1 VRAASR
7 YRLSASAYLP
17 GAAAVG
23 VEQRI
28 RSAVEE
34 RLHDANPDVHVALTD
49 VVTMEFT
56 MAAASLVE
64 ARAEG
69 RAMAE
74 RVLLGAAPV
83 AIEAVEL
90 VTPPAVPV

>member
-1 VRAASR
+1 MLAASR

-28 RSAVEE
+28 LSAVED
-34 RLHDANPDVHVALTD
+34 RLPDSDPAVHVARTD
-49 VVTMEFT
+49 LVMVEFAVT
-56 MAAASLVE
+56 AATLAE

-69 RAMAE
+69 RKVAE
-74 RVLLGAAPV
+74 GVLMGASPV
-83 AIEAVEL
+83 ALEAVEL
-90 VTPPAVPV
+90 PAPPAVPV

>member
-1 VRAASR
+1 MFAASR

-28 RSAVEE
+28 RAALADRLPDSDPAV
-34 RLHDANPDVHVALTD
+34 LVALTD
-49 VVTMEFT
+49 AVAIEFT
-56 MAAASLVE
+56 LPAASLAE

-69 RAMAE
+69 RAVAE
-74 RVLLGAAPV
+74 DVLLGAAPV
-83 AIEAVEL
+83 AVDAVEL
-90 VTPPAVPV
+90 LAPPPVPV